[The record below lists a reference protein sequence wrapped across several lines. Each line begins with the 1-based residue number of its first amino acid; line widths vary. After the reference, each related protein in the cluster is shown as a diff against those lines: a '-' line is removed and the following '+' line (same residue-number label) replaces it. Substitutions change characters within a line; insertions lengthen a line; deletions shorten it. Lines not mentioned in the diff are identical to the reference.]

1 MVQAYVF
8 INTKAGTA
16 KNVIAKL
23 RKKKFVKSGHL
34 VTGLHDAIIFIQG
47 KNLKDLAK
55 NITDSIHKIQGIQKT
70 VTCVVV
76 NGK

>member
-23 RKKKFVKSGHL
+23 RKKKFVKSAHL
-34 VTGLHDAIIFIQG
+34 VTGLHDAIIFMHG
-47 KNLKDLAK
+47 KNIKDLAK

-70 VTCVVV
+70 VPCIVV